1 MARSDLFKALVVDRV
16 NDTTSAEIQYLPE
29 SGLPKGDVLV
39 GVTYSSLNYK
49 DGMAVTGTGKI
60 VARYPHVPG
69 VDFAGRVLESDS
81 DAFSPGDEVLLTGW
95 GVGERHWGGYAQR
108 ARVSSDWLVHLP
120 AGLDAKR
127 AMTIGSAGLT
137 AMLCVMTL
145 EDAGITPGSGPV
157 VVTGAAGGVGSLA
170 VVLLSQLGYE
180 VAAVT
185 GRASTHGLL
194 RELGATLLLSRDEM
208 SVPPRP
214 LESQRWAGAIDVV
227 GGVMLA
233 RVLAQTKYGGAVA
246 ATGLAGDAMLTTSVM
261 PFILRNVSLRGTESV
276 TTPRPLRETAWS
288 RLSDLLPQKT
298 YQRIAKIIAL
308 EEVKAASSAI
318 LAGEIR
324 GRVLVDPNLL
334 CDLAVLTAAMQE

>member
-1 MARSDLFKALVVDRV
+1 MTGMARSDSFSALLVTRE
-16 NDTTSAEIQYLPE
+16 NGSTRAEIQQLGEHQLPE
-29 SGLPKGDVLV
+29 GEVLV
-39 GVTYSSLNYK
+39 GIIYSSLNYK
-49 DGMAVTGTGKI
+49 DGLAVTGRGKI

-69 VDFAGRVLESDS
+69 VDFAGVVLESSADTF
-81 DAFSPGDEVLLTGW
+81 APGEQVLLTGW
-95 GVGERHWGGYAQR
+95 GVGERHWGGFSQR
-108 ARVSSDWLVHLP
+108 ARIKSDWLVHMP
-120 AGLDAKR
+120 AGLNAKR

-145 EDAGITPGSGPV
+145 EDAGIKPDSGPV

-170 VVLLSQLGYE
+170 VLLLSELGYE

-185 GRASTHGLL
+185 GRESTHGFL
-194 RELGATLLLSRDEM
+194 RGLGARQLLSREEM

-233 RVLAQTKYGGAVA
+233 RVLAETRYGGAVA

-276 TTPRPLRETAWS
+276 TTPRPLREIAWS
-288 RLSDLLPQKT
+288 RLSETLPQKS
-298 YQRIAKIIAL
+298 YRRIAKIISL
-308 EEVKAASSAI
+308 EEVEAASRAI
-318 LAGEIR
+318 VAGEIR
-324 GRVLVDPNLL
+324 GRVLVDPNL
-334 CDLAVLTAAMQE
+334 

>member
-1 MARSDLFKALVVDRV
+1 MKARSERFKALLVERENELAGVHVRYL
-16 NDTTSAEIQYLPE
+16 SEGQLPE
-29 SGLPKGDVLV
+29 GDVLV

-69 VDFAGRVLESDS
+69 VDFAGTVLDSGS

-95 GVGERHWGGYAQR
+95 GVGERHWGGFSQR
-108 ARVSSDWLVHLP
+108 ARVSSDWLVHMP

-145 EDAGITPGSGPV
+145 EEAGITPASGPI

-170 VVLLSQLGYE
+170 VVLLSELGYE

-185 GRASTHGLL
+185 GRQSTHGFL
-194 RELGATLLLSRDEM
+194 RELGATQLLSREEM
-208 SVPPRP
+208 TLPPRP
-214 LESQRWAGAIDVV
+214 LESQRWAGGIDVV

-276 TTPRPLRETAWS
+276 TTPRPLREIAWS
-288 RLSDLLPQKT
+288 RLSETLPQKS
-298 YQRIAKIIAL
+298 YQQIAEIISL
-308 EEVKAASSAI
+308 EQVEASARAI

-324 GRVLVDPNLL
+324 GRVLVDPNL
-334 CDLAVLTAAMQE
+334 